1 MVEGVMGIIRVPGFR
16 RRMMGQ
22 VDIKRVYEQ
31 AADEDG
37 VRILVDRLW
46 PRGVSK
52 ERAALSGWLKDV
64 APSPDLRRWW
74 HHDPDRFEDF
84 ARRYCIELDDNP
96 ALEDLLS
103 IAREHDRTTLVYAAK
118 NPAVNHALILR
129 DYVRQ
134 ALDKE
139 DK

>member
-1 MVEGVMGIIRVPGFR
+1 
-16 RRMMGQ
+16 MGQ

-37 VRILVDRLW
+37 IRILVDRLW

-84 ARRYCIELDDNP
+84 ARRYRTELDDNP
-96 ALEDLLS
+96 ALGDLLS
-103 IAREHDRTTLVYAAK
+103 IVREHDRTTLVYAAK
-118 NPAVNHALILR
+118 DPAVNHALILR
-129 DYVRQ
+129 DYIRQ
-134 ALDKE
+134 ALEKKDK
-139 DK
+139 

>member
-1 MVEGVMGIIRVPGFR
+1 
-16 RRMMGQ
+16 MGQ

-37 VRILVDRLW
+37 IRILVDRLW

-74 HHDPDRFEDF
+74 HHDPERFEDF
-84 ARRYCIELDDNP
+84 ARRYRTELDENP

-103 IAREHDRTTLVYAAK
+103 IVREHDRTTLVYAAK
-118 NPAVNHALILR
+118 DPAVNHALILR
-129 DYVRQ
+129 DYIRQ
-134 ALDKE
+134 ALEKE
-139 DK
+139 DR

>member
-1 MVEGVMGIIRVPGFR
+1 
-16 RRMMGQ
+16 MGQ

-52 ERAALSGWLKDV
+52 ERAALSGWLKEV

-74 HHDPDRFEDF
+74 HHDPERFEDF
-84 ARRYCIELDDNP
+84 ARRYRTELDDNP

-103 IAREHDRTTLVYAAK
+103 IVREHDRTTLVYAAK
-118 NPAVNHALILR
+118 DPAVNHALILR
-129 DYVRQ
+129 DYIRQ
-134 ALDKE
+134 ALEKE
-139 DK
+139 GK

>member
-1 MVEGVMGIIRVPGFR
+1 
-16 RRMMGQ
+16 MGQ

-84 ARRYCIELDDNP
+84 VRRYRTELDDNP
-96 ALEDLLS
+96 ALGDLLS
-103 IAREHDRTTLVYAAK
+103 IVREHDRTTLVYAAK
-118 NPAVNHALILR
+118 DPAVNHALILR
-129 DYVRQ
+129 DYIRH
-134 ALDKE
+134 ALEKDTN
-139 DK
+139 

>member
-1 MVEGVMGIIRVPGFR
+1 
-16 RRMMGQ
+16 MGQ
-22 VDIKRVYEQ
+22 VGIKRVYEQ

-84 ARRYCIELDDNP
+84 ARRYRTELDDNP

-103 IAREHDRTTLVYAAK
+103 IVREHDRTTLVYAAK
-118 NPAVNHALILR
+118 DPAVNHALILR
-129 DYVRQ
+129 DYIRQ
-134 ALDKE
+134 ALEKE
-139 DK
+139 DR

>member
-1 MVEGVMGIIRVPGFR
+1 
-16 RRMMGQ
+16 MMGQ

-84 ARRYCIELDDNP
+84 ARRYRTELDDNP

-103 IAREHDRTTLVYAAK
+103 IVREHDRTTLVYAAK
-118 NPAVNHALILR
+118 DPAVNHALILR
-129 DYVRQ
+129 DYIRQ
-134 ALDKE
+134 ALEKE
-139 DK
+139 DR

>member
-1 MVEGVMGIIRVPGFR
+1 
-16 RRMMGQ
+16 MGQ
-22 VDIKRVYEQ
+22 VDIKRVYER

-52 ERAALSGWLKDV
+52 EQAALSGWLKDV

-74 HHDPDRFEDF
+74 HHDTDRFDDF
-84 ARRYCIELDDNP
+84 ARRYRTELDDNP

-103 IAREHDRTTLVYAAK
+103 IVREHDRTTLVYAAK

-129 DYVRQ
+129 DYIRQ
-134 ALDKE
+134 ALEQE

>member
-1 MVEGVMGIIRVPGFR
+1 
-16 RRMMGQ
+16 MGQ

-52 ERAALSGWLKDV
+52 ERAALSGWLKEV

-74 HHDPDRFEDF
+74 HHDPERFEDF
-84 ARRYCIELDDNP
+84 ARRYRTELDDNP

-103 IAREHDRTTLVYAAK
+103 IVREHDRTTLVYAAK
-118 NPAVNHALILR
+118 DPAINHALILR
-129 DYVRQ
+129 DYIRQ
-134 ALDKE
+134 ALEKE
-139 DK
+139 GK

>member
-1 MVEGVMGIIRVPGFR
+1 
-16 RRMMGQ
+16 MGQ
-22 VDIKRVYEQ
+22 VDIKRIYEQ

-118 NPAVNHALILR
+118 DPAVNHALILR

>member
-1 MVEGVMGIIRVPGFR
+1 
-16 RRMMGQ
+16 MMGQ

-52 ERAALSGWLKDV
+52 ERAALSGWLKEV

-84 ARRYCIELDDNP
+84 ARRYRTELKDNP

-103 IAREHDRTTLVYAAK
+103 IVREHDRTTLVYAAK
-118 NPAVNHALILR
+118 DPAVNHALILR
-129 DYVRQ
+129 DYIRQ
-134 ALDKE
+134 ALEKE

>member
-1 MVEGVMGIIRVPGFR
+1 
-16 RRMMGQ
+16 MGQ

-31 AADEDG
+31 AADGDG

-74 HHDPDRFEDF
+74 HHDPDRFDDF
-84 ARRYCIELDDNP
+84 ARRYRTELDDNP
-96 ALEDLLS
+96 ALGDLLS

-118 NPAVNHALILR
+118 DPAVNHALILR
-129 DYVRQ
+129 DYIRQ
-134 ALDKE
+134 ALEKE

>member
-1 MVEGVMGIIRVPGFR
+1 
-16 RRMMGQ
+16 MGQ
-22 VDIKRVYEQ
+22 VGIKRVYEQ

-52 ERAALSGWLKDV
+52 ERAALTGWLKDV

-84 ARRYCIELDDNP
+84 ARRYRTELDDNP
-96 ALEDLLS
+96 VLEGLLG
-103 IAREHDRTTLVYAAK
+103 IVREHDRTTLVYAAK
-118 NPAVNHALILR
+118 DPAVNHALILR
-129 DYVRQ
+129 DYIGK
-134 ALDKE
+134 ALEKQDK
-139 DK
+139 

>member
-1 MVEGVMGIIRVPGFR
+1 
-16 RRMMGQ
+16 MGQ

-37 VRILVDRLW
+37 IRVLVDRLW

-84 ARRYCIELDDNP
+84 ARRYRTELDDNP

-103 IAREHDRTTLVYAAK
+103 IVREHDRTTLVYAAK
-118 NPAVNHALILR
+118 DPAVNHALILR

-139 DK
+139 DN

>member
-1 MVEGVMGIIRVPGFR
+1 
-16 RRMMGQ
+16 MGQ

-74 HHDPDRFEDF
+74 HHDPDRFQDF
-84 ARRYCIELDDNP
+84 ARRYRTELDDNP

-103 IAREHDRTTLVYAAK
+103 IVREHDRTTLVYAAK
-118 NPAVNHALILR
+118 NPAVNHALILL
-129 DYVRQ
+129 DYIRQ
-134 ALDKE
+134 ALEKGDK
-139 DK
+139 

>member
-1 MVEGVMGIIRVPGFR
+1 
-16 RRMMGQ
+16 MGQ

-52 ERAALSGWLKDV
+52 ERAALSGWLKNV

-84 ARRYCIELDDNP
+84 ARRYRTELDDNP
-96 ALEDLLS
+96 ALGDLLS
-103 IAREHDRTTLVYAAK
+103 IVREHDRTTLVYAAK
-118 NPAVNHALILR
+118 DPAVNHALILR
-129 DYVRQ
+129 DYIRQ
-134 ALDKE
+134 ALEKE

>member
-1 MVEGVMGIIRVPGFR
+1 
-16 RRMMGQ
+16 MGQ

-74 HHDPDRFEDF
+74 HHDPERFEDF
-84 ARRYCIELDDNP
+84 ARRYRTELDENP

-103 IAREHDRTTLVYAAK
+103 IVREHDRTTLVYAAK
-118 NPAVNHALILR
+118 DPAVNHALILR
-129 DYVRQ
+129 DYIRQ
-134 ALDKE
+134 ALEKE
-139 DK
+139 DR

>member
-1 MVEGVMGIIRVPGFR
+1 
-16 RRMMGQ
+16 MGQ

-103 IAREHDRTTLVYAAK
+103 IAREHERTTLVYAAK

-139 DK
+139 YKQTLTIHKCQSISRRWH

>member
-1 MVEGVMGIIRVPGFR
+1 
-16 RRMMGQ
+16 MGQ

-31 AADEDG
+31 VADEDG

-84 ARRYCIELDDNP
+84 ARRYRTELDDNP

-103 IAREHDRTTLVYAAK
+103 IVREHDRTTLVYAAK
-118 NPAVNHALILR
+118 DPAVNHALILR

-139 DK
+139 DN

>member
-1 MVEGVMGIIRVPGFR
+1 
-16 RRMMGQ
+16 MGQ

-52 ERAALSGWLKDV
+52 DRAALSGWLKDV

-84 ARRYCIELDDNP
+84 ARRYRTELDENP

-103 IAREHDRTTLVYAAK
+103 IVREHDRTTLVYAAK
-118 NPAVNHALILR
+118 DPAVNHALILR
-129 DYVRQ
+129 DYIRQ
-134 ALDKE
+134 ALEKE
-139 DK
+139 DR

>member
-1 MVEGVMGIIRVPGFR
+1 
-16 RRMMGQ
+16 MGQ

-52 ERAALSGWLKDV
+52 ERAALSGWLKDI

-84 ARRYCIELDDNP
+84 ARRYRTELDENP

-103 IAREHDRTTLVYAAK
+103 IVREHDRTTLVYAAK
-118 NPAVNHALILR
+118 DPAVNHALILR
-129 DYVRQ
+129 DYIRQ
-134 ALDKE
+134 ALEKE
-139 DK
+139 DR

>member
-1 MVEGVMGIIRVPGFR
+1 
-16 RRMMGQ
+16 MGQ

-37 VRILVDRLW
+37 IRILVDRLW

-52 ERAALSGWLKDV
+52 ERAALSGWLKEV

-74 HHDPDRFEDF
+74 HHDPERFEDF
-84 ARRYCIELDDNP
+84 ARRYRTELDDNP

-103 IAREHDRTTLVYAAK
+103 IVREHDRTTLVYAAK
-118 NPAVNHALILR
+118 DPAVNHALILR
-129 DYVRQ
+129 DYIRQ
-134 ALDKE
+134 ALEKE
-139 DK
+139 GK

>member
-1 MVEGVMGIIRVPGFR
+1 
-16 RRMMGQ
+16 MGQ

-52 ERAALSGWLKDV
+52 ERAVLSGWFKEV

-84 ARRYCIELDDNP
+84 ARRYRTELDDNP

-103 IAREHDRTTLVYAAK
+103 IVREHDRTTLVYAAK
-118 NPAVNHALILR
+118 DPAVNHALILR
-129 DYVRQ
+129 DYIRQ
-134 ALDKE
+134 VLEKE

>member
-1 MVEGVMGIIRVPGFR
+1 
-16 RRMMGQ
+16 MGQ

-52 ERAALSGWLKDV
+52 ERAALSGWFKEV

-84 ARRYCIELDDNP
+84 ARRYRTELDDNP

-103 IAREHDRTTLVYAAK
+103 IVREHDRTTLVYAAK
-118 NPAVNHALILR
+118 DPAVNHALILR
-129 DYVRQ
+129 DYIRQ
-134 ALDKE
+134 VLEKE

>member
-1 MVEGVMGIIRVPGFR
+1 
-16 RRMMGQ
+16 MGQ
-22 VDIKRVYEQ
+22 VGIKRVYEQ

-84 ARRYCIELDDNP
+84 ACRYRTELDDNP

-103 IAREHDRTTLVYAAK
+103 IVREHDRTTLVYAAK
-118 NPAVNHALILR
+118 DPAVNHALILR
-129 DYVRQ
+129 DYIRQ
-134 ALDKE
+134 ALEKE
-139 DK
+139 GM

>member
-1 MVEGVMGIIRVPGFR
+1 
-16 RRMMGQ
+16 MGQ

-31 AADEDG
+31 AAYEDG
-37 VRILVDRLW
+37 IRILVDRLW

-84 ARRYCIELDDNP
+84 ARRYRTELDDNP
-96 ALEDLLS
+96 ALGDLLS
-103 IAREHDRTTLVYAAK
+103 IVREHDRTTLVYAAK
-118 NPAVNHALILR
+118 DPAVNHALILR
-129 DYVRQ
+129 DYIRH
-134 ALDKE
+134 ALEKDNK
-139 DK
+139 

>member
-1 MVEGVMGIIRVPGFR
+1 
-16 RRMMGQ
+16 MGQ

-74 HHDPDRFEDF
+74 HHDPDHFQDF
-84 ARRYCIELDDNP
+84 ARRYRTELDDNP

-103 IAREHDRTTLVYAAK
+103 IVREHDRTTLVYAAK
-118 NPAVNHALILR
+118 DPAVNHALVLR
-129 DYVRQ
+129 DYIRQ
-134 ALDKE
+134 AMEKE
-139 DK
+139 GM

>member
-1 MVEGVMGIIRVPGFR
+1 
-16 RRMMGQ
+16 MGQ

-46 PRGVSK
+46 PRGISK
-52 ERAALSGWLKDV
+52 ERAALSCWLKDV

-84 ARRYCIELDDNP
+84 ARRYRTELDDNR
-96 ALEDLLS
+96 ALGDLLS
-103 IAREHDRTTLVYAAK
+103 IVREHDRTTLVYAAK
-118 NPAVNHALILR
+118 DPAVNHALILR
-129 DYVRQ
+129 DYIRQ
-134 ALDKE
+134 ALEKE

>member
-1 MVEGVMGIIRVPGFR
+1 
-16 RRMMGQ
+16 MGQ

-52 ERAALSGWLKDV
+52 ERAALSGWLKEV

-74 HHDPDRFEDF
+74 HHDPEHFEDF
-84 ARRYCIELDDNP
+84 ARRYRTELDDNP

-103 IAREHDRTTLVYAAK
+103 IVREHDRTTLVYAAK
-118 NPAVNHALILR
+118 DPAVNHALILR
-129 DYVRQ
+129 DYIRQ
-134 ALDKE
+134 ALEKE
-139 DK
+139 GE

>member
-1 MVEGVMGIIRVPGFR
+1 
-16 RRMMGQ
+16 MGQ

-37 VRILVDRLW
+37 IRVLVDRLW

-84 ARRYCIELDDNP
+84 ARRYRTELDDNP
-96 ALEDLLS
+96 ALGDLLS
-103 IAREHDRTTLVYAAK
+103 IVREHDRTTLVYAAK
-118 NPAVNHALILR
+118 DPAVNHALILR
-129 DYVRQ
+129 DYIRH
-134 ALDKE
+134 ALEKDTN
-139 DK
+139 

>member
-1 MVEGVMGIIRVPGFR
+1 
-16 RRMMGQ
+16 MGQ

-52 ERAALSGWLKDV
+52 ERAALSGWLKQV

-84 ARRYCIELDDNP
+84 ARRYRTELDDNP

-103 IAREHDRTTLVYAAK
+103 IVREHDRTTLVYAAK
-118 NPAVNHALILR
+118 DPAVNHALILR
-129 DYVRQ
+129 DYIRQ
-134 ALDKE
+134 ALEKE

>member
-1 MVEGVMGIIRVPGFR
+1 
-16 RRMMGQ
+16 MGQ

-84 ARRYCIELDDNP
+84 ARRYRTELDDNP

-103 IAREHDRTTLVYAAK
+103 IVREHDRTTLVYAAK
-118 NPAVNHALILR
+118 DPAVNHALVLR

-134 ALDKE
+134 ALGKE
-139 DK
+139 DR

>member
-1 MVEGVMGIIRVPGFR
+1 
-16 RRMMGQ
+16 MGQ

-37 VRILVDRLW
+37 IRILVDRLW

-52 ERAALSGWLKDV
+52 EQAALSGWLKDV

-84 ARRYCIELDDNP
+84 ARRYRTELDDNP
-96 ALEDLLS
+96 ALGDLLS
-103 IAREHDRTTLVYAAK
+103 IVREHDQTTLVYAAK
-118 NPAVNHALILR
+118 DPAVNHALILR
-129 DYVRQ
+129 DCIRQ
-134 ALDKE
+134 ALEKDNK
-139 DK
+139 

>member
-1 MVEGVMGIIRVPGFR
+1 
-16 RRMMGQ
+16 MGQ

-84 ARRYCIELDDNP
+84 ARRYRTELDDNP
-96 ALEDLLS
+96 TLEDLLS
-103 IAREHDRTTLVYAAK
+103 IVREHDRTTLVYAAK
-118 NPAVNHALILR
+118 NPAVNHALILL
-129 DYVRQ
+129 DYIRQ
-134 ALDKE
+134 ALEKGDK
-139 DK
+139 

>member
-1 MVEGVMGIIRVPGFR
+1 
-16 RRMMGQ
+16 MGQ

-52 ERAALSGWLKDV
+52 ERATLSGWLKDV

-84 ARRYCIELDDNP
+84 ARRYRTELDDNP

-103 IAREHDRTTLVYAAK
+103 IVREHDRTTLVYAAK
-118 NPAVNHALILR
+118 DPAVNHALILR
-129 DYVRQ
+129 DYIRQ
-134 ALDKE
+134 ALEKE

>member
-1 MVEGVMGIIRVPGFR
+1 MNHTGSWFR
-16 RRMMGQ
+16 RQMMGQ

-84 ARRYCIELDDNP
+84 ARRYRTELDDNP

-103 IAREHDRTTLVYAAK
+103 IVREHDRTTLVYAAK
-118 NPAVNHALILR
+118 DPAVNHALILR
-129 DYVRQ
+129 DYIRQ
-134 ALDKE
+134 ALEKE

>member
-1 MVEGVMGIIRVPGFR
+1 
-16 RRMMGQ
+16 MGQ

-52 ERAALSGWLKDV
+52 ERAALSGWLKNV

-84 ARRYCIELDDNP
+84 ARRYRTELDDNP

-103 IAREHDRTTLVYAAK
+103 IVREHDQTTLVYAAK
-118 NPAVNHALILR
+118 DPAVNHALILR
-129 DYVRQ
+129 DYIRQ
-134 ALDKE
+134 ALEKE

>member
-1 MVEGVMGIIRVPGFR
+1 
-16 RRMMGQ
+16 MGQ

-74 HHDPDRFEDF
+74 HHDPERFEDF
-84 ARRYCIELDDNP
+84 ARRYRTELDDNP

-103 IAREHDRTTLVYAAK
+103 IVREHDRTTLVYAAK
-118 NPAVNHALILR
+118 DPAVNHALILR
-129 DYVRQ
+129 DYIRQ
-134 ALDKE
+134 ALEKE
-139 DK
+139 GK